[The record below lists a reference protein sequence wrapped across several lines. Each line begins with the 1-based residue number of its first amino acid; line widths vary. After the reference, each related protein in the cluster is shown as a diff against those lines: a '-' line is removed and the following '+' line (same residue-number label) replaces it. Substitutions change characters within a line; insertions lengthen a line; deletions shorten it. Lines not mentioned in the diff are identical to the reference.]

1 MKPWVESVLREQI
14 VREGREPFSKTE
26 KNLLEGKMNNE
37 KNSIY
42 QEYSQIQEK
51 NQWMVVYQVAIAF
64 VDVLRDFLEG
74 QTLINRWK
82 SQFNRMWRKQAKLR
96 RRNAIT
102 R

>member
-64 VDVLRDFLEG
+64 VDVLRDF
-74 QTLINRWK
+74 
-82 SQFNRMWRKQAKLR
+82 
-96 RRNAIT
+96 
-102 R
+102 

>member
-1 MKPWVESVLREQI
+1 MLREQI

-64 VDVLRDFLEG
+64 VDVLRDF
-74 QTLINRWK
+74 
-82 SQFNRMWRKQAKLR
+82 
-96 RRNAIT
+96 
-102 R
+102 